1 MKSNTVLREWPKRDY
16 SDYTQQYIDSGL
28 IEDNRIIK
36 EIYEKFLEV
45 WQYRCLNKFY
55 HFKFFFCV
63 V

>member
-45 WQYRCLNKFY
+45 
-55 HFKFFFCV
+55 
-63 V
+63 